1 MSYVVFDLDETL
13 ADLTLVYHFLMS
25 LRIKDHI
32 LETQPYMIYFFPLE
46 EQLNRAYERFVEQ
59 ILKEELSA
67 NPLGILRPG
76 LLPIMKQLAALKQKG
91 AVKGVVIYSNNSHLP
106 SLHFV
111 KDIIELHTG
120 PLFDDCIHWLHP
132 SRDDDKVNPFVM
144 KSWSTLSRILHE
156 GPTHAPFHLSPHHV
170 YFFDDL
176 NHMDLVH
183 ALKEQYYQVPA
194 FHSFASV
201 DRISDIYAESLKS
214 TNVPI
219 YQLLIYV
226 LDVFN
231 VENNT
236 ARYNPAEGTLSSV
249 VSTIRA
255 LIPSLITRNPP
266 VMDNGIL
273 MMEDMIRDVKK
284 YRRPRKLRRYTR
296 RERRS
301 TIKKHGHK

>member
-13 ADLTLVYHFLMS
+13 ADLTLIYHFLMS
-25 LRIKDHI
+25 LRIKEHI

-46 EQLNRAYERFVEQ
+46 EQLDKAYARFVEQ

-67 NPLGILRPG
+67 SPLGILRPG
-76 LLPIMKQLAALKQKG
+76 LLPIMKQLATLKQKG

-132 SRDDDKVNPFVM
+132 SREDDKVNPFTM

-156 GPTHAPFHLSPHHV
+156 GPTHAPAHVHPRHV

-176 NHMDLVH
+176 NHIDLLN

-201 DRISDIYAESLKS
+201 ERISDIYAEALQH
-214 TNVPI
+214 TNVPA

-231 VENNT
+231 VENST
-236 ARYNPAEGTLSSV
+236 ARCNPAEGTLSSV

-255 LIPSLITRNPP
+255 LIPSVTHQRPL
-266 VMDNGIL
+266 VDHGIR
-273 MMEDMIRDVKK
+273 MMEDMIRDVKR

>member
-13 ADLTLVYHFLMS
+13 ADLTLIYHFLMS
-25 LRIKDHI
+25 LRIKQHI

-46 EQLNRAYERFVEQ
+46 ESLDKAYARFVEQ
-59 ILKEELSA
+59 ILKEELSE
-67 NPLGILRPG
+67 PLGILRPG
-76 LLPIMKQLAALKQKG
+76 ILPIMKQLAALKQKG
-91 AVKGVVIYSNNSHLP
+91 TIKGVIIYSNNSHLP

-132 SRDDDKVNPFVM
+132 SREDDRVNPFVT

-156 GPTHAPFHLSPHHV
+156 GPTHVNPQHV

-176 NHMDLVH
+176 NHPNLLNT
-183 ALKEQYYQVPA
+183 LKEQYYQVPG
-194 FHSFASV
+194 FRTFASV
-201 DRISDIYAESLKS
+201 ERISDIYSEALQHA
-214 TNVPI
+214 NVSA

-231 VENNT
+231 VENST

-249 VSTIRA
+249 VATIRA
-255 LIPSLITRNPP
+255 LIPSVTHPRPL
-266 VMDNGIL
+266 VDHGIR
-273 MMEDMIRDVKK
+273 MMEDMIRDVKRYK
-284 YRRPRKLRRYTR
+284 KPKKLRRYTR
-296 RERRS
+296 RERR
-301 TIKKHGHK
+301 TTVKNHVFK